1 MKTYA
6 QSKNNKKTKKQS
18 VRQPKR
24 RPRGVNPEEFRQIMD
39 RLELI
44 KQEMKKQ
51 EEIFELRMKS
61 LKLEEEYLW
70 KMVKPKKR

>member
-1 MKTYA
+1 MPKTKTA
-6 QSKNNKKTKKQS
+6 KKTKKQS

-24 RPRGVNPEEFRQIMD
+24 RPRGVKPEQFRQIMD

-70 KMVKPKKR
+70 NMVKPKKR